1 VPLANGAV
9 GLNSACK
16 SGGSLR
22 YGAQVAELNCQ
33 LSGQKCGTLAKAM
46 VVGPWYR
53 SSILSALWDLPPER
67 FASQAFWDTFE
78 QILPEAEQDLPLE
91 QAQLRLLALWKEKQ
105 L

>member
-9 GLNSACK
+9 ELNSACK

-33 LSGQKCGTLAKAM
+33 LSGQKCGTLVNAM
-46 VVGPWYR
+46 AVGPSYR
-53 SSILSALWDLPPER
+53 RSILSALWDLSPER
-67 FASQAFWDTFE
+67 FTSQSLLGCFE

-91 QAQLRLLALWKEKQ
+91 QDPPGKGRLDRLAC
-105 L
+105 